1 MKLRFETVGNAILQ
15 LFENDKPIL
24 ATDPWLTG
32 TAYFGSWALD
42 HELTDQQIRNVIQ
55 SPYVWISHGHP
66 DHLHPESIDLL
77 SPDQEILLPNQ
88 YFPEIADWFRE
99 KGFEVRI
106 LKFKEWVR
114 LSSAIRVMRLENDNQ
129 DTVLIVEDR
138 NSSLVT
144 APSHHRPA
152 ADSGFCRH
160 IP

>member
-1 MKLRFETVGNAILQ
+1 MHMHSTELSIDGRHLRSRTERWSLFCFRLDMKLRFETVGNAILQ

-77 SPDQEILLPNQ
+77 SPEQEILLPNQ
-88 YFPEIADWFRE
+88 YFAEIADWFRE

-106 LKFKEWVR
+106 LKFQGMGATEFHH
-114 LSSAIRVMRLENDNQ
+114 SSDVSRK
-129 DTVLIVEDR
+129 
-138 NSSLVT
+138 
-144 APSHHRPA
+144 
-152 ADSGFCRH
+152 
-160 IP
+160 